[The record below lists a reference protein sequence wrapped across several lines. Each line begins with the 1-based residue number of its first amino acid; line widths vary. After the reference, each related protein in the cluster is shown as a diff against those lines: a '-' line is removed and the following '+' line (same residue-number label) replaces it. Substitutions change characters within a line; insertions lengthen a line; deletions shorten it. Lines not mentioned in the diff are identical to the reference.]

1 MKARWLVWCDHGI
14 TMANARENVQFEEKR
29 EIVLGRQAQKKEGK
43 HELRMVEALNPCRPE
58 YCPYALRTRR

>member
-1 MKARWLVWCDHGI
+1 
-14 TMANARENVQFEEKR
+14 MANARENVQFEEKR

-58 YCPYALRTRR
+58 YCPYALRTRM